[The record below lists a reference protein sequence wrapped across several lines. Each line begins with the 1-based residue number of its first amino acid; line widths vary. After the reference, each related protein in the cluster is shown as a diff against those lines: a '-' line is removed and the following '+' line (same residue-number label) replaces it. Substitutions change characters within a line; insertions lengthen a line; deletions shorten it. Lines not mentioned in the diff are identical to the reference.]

1 MRFKITPKAILIP
14 TISLFLICLVVTA
27 ALALTNNV
35 TAEKIAENEAQSKQE
50 SMFSV
55 LPEADHF
62 EQVFEGI
69 DDMYIGVDKNG
80 NEVGYAI
87 STATQGYG
95 GQVKVMTG
103 IKDNKI
109 IGVDV
114 FYNDDETPG
123 LGKNTSNESF
133 RDQYKELL
141 SDGSISVSKDGGEGQ
156 TVDAVTSATISSR
169 AVTKAVNHAC
179 LLYSYHIAYAEKTW
193 EELNETVDQ
202 MNNLPVVYATYMS
215 YSGNDD
221 APSGIACDPDTNE
234 PMFLFINNTV
244 KEGE

>member
-1 MRFKITPKAILIP
+1 MRVKITPKAILIP

-35 TAEKIAENEAQSKQE
+35 TADKIAENEQTSKE
-50 SMFSV
+50 ASMQAVCPDAASFDELIPDV
-55 LPEADHF
+55 LY
-62 EQVFEGI
+62 EGR
-69 DDMYIGVDKNG
+69 DGSG
-80 NEVGYAI
+80 NTVGYAI

-103 IKDNKI
+103 VKDGVI

-123 LGKNTSNESF
+123 LGKNTSNASF
-133 RDQYKELL
+133 RDQYKGL
-141 SDGSISVSKDGGEGQ
+141 SVDETIVVSKDATSGDTQ

-169 AVTKAVNHAC
+169 AVTKAVSEALDIYN
-179 LLYSYHIAYAEKTW
+179 AEIH
-193 EELNETVDQ
+193 
-202 MNNLPVVYATYMS
+202 
-215 YSGNDD
+215 D
-221 APSGIACDPDTNE
+221 AADLSLTE
-234 PMFLFINNTV
+234 

>member
-35 TAEKIAENEAQSKQE
+35 TAGKIAYNELLSKNQSMKNVCPEAQSFDE
-50 SMFSV
+50 LIPDV
-55 LPEADHF
+55 LY
-62 EQVFEGI
+62 EG
-69 DDMYIGVDKNG
+69 KNEG
-80 NEVGYAI
+80 GETVGYAI

-103 IKDNKI
+103 IADGKI

-123 LGKNTSNESF
+123 LGKNTSNASF
-133 RDQYKELL
+133 RDQYKGLDVS
-141 SDGSISVSKDGGEGQ
+141 SDIVVSKDASSGSAQ

-169 AVTKAVNHAC
+169 AVTKAVNEASKI
-179 LLYSYHIAYAEKTW
+179 Y
-193 EELNETVDQ
+193 NENVGTVSSIGG
-202 MNNLPVVYATYMS
+202 A
-215 YSGNDD
+215 DD
-221 APSGIACDPDTNE
+221 SNIS
-234 PMFLFINNTV
+234 V

>member
-35 TAEKIAENEAQSKQE
+35 TAGKIAENEQQSKSESMKAVCSEAQSFDE
-50 SMFSV
+50 LIPDV
-55 LPEADHF
+55 LY
-62 EQVFEGI
+62 EG
-69 DDMYIGVDKNG
+69 KNEG
-80 NEVGYAI
+80 GETVGYAI

-103 IKDNKI
+103 IADGKI

-123 LGKNTSNESF
+123 LGKNTSNASF
-133 RDQYKELL
+133 RDQYKGLDVS
-141 SDGSISVSKDGGEGQ
+141 SDIVVSKDASSGSAQ

-169 AVTKAVNHAC
+169 AVTKAVNEA
-179 LLYSYHIAYAEKTW
+179 LKIYTE
-193 EELNETVDQ
+193 NVGTVSSIGG
-202 MNNLPVVYATYMS
+202 A
-215 YSGNDD
+215 DD
-221 APSGIACDPDTNE
+221 SNIS
-234 PMFLFINNTV
+234 V

>member
-1 MRFKITPKAILIP
+1 MRIKITPKAILIP
-14 TISLFLICLVVTA
+14 TISLFLICVVVTA

-35 TAEKIAENEAQSKQE
+35 TADKIAANELESKNQSMQNVCPGAVDFE
-50 SMFSV
+50 EII
-55 LPEADHF
+55 PE
-62 EQVFEGI
+62 V
-69 DDMYIGVDKNG
+69 MYQGKDQSG
-80 NEVGYAI
+80 TPLGYAI

-103 IKDNKI
+103 ISDGKI

-133 RDQYKELL
+133 RNQYKGL
-141 SDGSISVSKDGGEGQ
+141 SVNEDIVVSKDDQSGNAQ

-169 AVTKAVNHAC
+169 AVTKAVNEA
-179 LLYSYHIAYAEKTW
+179 LHIY
-193 EELNETVDQ
+193 NE
-202 MNNLPVVYATYMS
+202 N
-215 YSGNDD
+215 
-221 APSGIACDPDTNE
+221 
-234 PMFLFINNTV
+234 V

>member
-1 MRFKITPKAILIP
+1 MRIKVTPKAILIP

-35 TAEKIAENEAQSKQE
+35 TADRIAANEQE
-50 SMFSV
+50 SKNLSMKNVCPDAQTFDE
-55 LPEADHF
+55 LIPDTLY
-62 EQVFEGI
+62 EG
-69 DDMYIGVDKNG
+69 KNEG
-80 NEVGYAI
+80 GEVVGYAI

-103 IKDNKI
+103 IADGEI

-123 LGKNTSNESF
+123 LGKNTSNASF
-133 RDQYKELL
+133 TDRYKGLTTD
-141 SDGSISVSKDGGEGQ
+141 SAVSVSKDSSDGQ

-169 AVTKAVNHAC
+169 AVTKAVNEA
-179 LLYSYHIAYAEKTW
+179 LTIY
-193 EELNETVDQ
+193 NE
-202 MNNLPVVYATYMS
+202 N
-215 YSGNDD
+215 
-221 APSGIACDPDTNE
+221 I
-234 PMFLFINNTV
+234 

>member
-1 MRFKITPKAILIP
+1 MRFKITPKAVLIP
-14 TISLFLICLVVTA
+14 TVSLFLICLVVTA

-35 TAEKIAENEAQSKQE
+35 TAEKIAANEAQSKQE

-55 LPEADHF
+55 LPDADHF
-62 EQVFEGI
+62 EQVFEGV
-69 DDMYIGVDKNG
+69 DDMYIGLDKDG

-103 IKDNKI
+103 IQDGTI

-133 RDQYKELL
+133 RDQYKGLT
-141 SDGSISVSKDGGEGQ
+141 SDSSINVSKDSSDGQ

-169 AVTKAVNHAC
+169 AVTKAVNAANR
-179 LLYSYHIAYAEKTW
+179 LYTAYTVTSRNLTW
-193 EELNETVDQ
+193 EELNTIADEISDFDIGIIGGADSPTAIFITSET
-202 MNNLPVVYATYMS
+202 
-215 YSGNDD
+215 
-221 APSGIACDPDTNE
+221 E
-234 PMFLFINNTV
+234 

>member
-1 MRFKITPKAILIP
+1 MRVKITPKAILIP

-27 ALALTNNV
+27 LLALTNNV
-35 TAEKIAENEAQSKQE
+35 TAEKIASNELESKNQSMQNVCPGAADFEELIPDVLYQGKDE
-50 SMFSV
+50 SGA
-55 LPEADHF
+55 LL
-62 EQVFEGI
+62 
-69 DDMYIGVDKNG
+69 
-80 NEVGYAI
+80 GYAV

-103 IKDNKI
+103 IDANGTI

-133 RDQYKELL
+133 RDQYKGL
-141 SDGSISVSKDGGEGQ
+141 SVNEDIVVSKDDTTGNAQ

-169 AVTKAVNHAC
+169 AVTKAVNEAVKI
-179 LLYSYHIAYAEKTW
+179 Y
-193 EELNETVDQ
+193 NENVGADASVLTTGGAD
-202 MNNLPVVYATYMS
+202 NN
-215 YSGNDD
+215 N
-221 APSGIACDPDTNE
+221 I
-234 PMFLFINNTV
+234 TV